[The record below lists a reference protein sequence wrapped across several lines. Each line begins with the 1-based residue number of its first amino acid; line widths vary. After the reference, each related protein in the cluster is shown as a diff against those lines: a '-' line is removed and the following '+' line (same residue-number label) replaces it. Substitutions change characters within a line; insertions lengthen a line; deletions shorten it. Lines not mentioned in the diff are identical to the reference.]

1 MKEFL
6 SKVQELIQEEIGFEI
21 PNPLQRRL
29 CHKLFKIEKIQTCLI
44 IEIVSTTDIK
54 GQSLLEKYNL
64 VSTVTLT
71 FHTTEENKPR
81 FTNYLEE

>member
-6 SKVQELIQEEIGFEI
+6 SKRQELIQEEIGFEI
-21 PNPLQRRL
+21 PNPLQGRL
-29 CHKLFKIEKIQTCLI
+29 YQKLLKIEKRQTCLI

-71 FHTTEENKPR
+71 FDT
-81 FTNYLEE
+81 

>member
-1 MKEFL
+1 MKEFI
-6 SKVQELIQEEIGFEI
+6 SKLQELIQEEIGFEI
-21 PNPLQRRL
+21 PNPLQRWL
-29 CHKLFKIEKIQTCLI
+29 YQKLYKIEKIQTCLI

-71 FHTTEENKPR
+71 FDT
-81 FTNYLEE
+81 

>member
-6 SKVQELIQEEIGFEI
+6 SKLQELIQEEIGFEI
-21 PNPLQRRL
+21 PNLLQRRL
-29 CHKLFKIEKIQTCLI
+29 YQKLFKIEKIQTCLI

-71 FHTTEENKPR
+71 FDT
-81 FTNYLEE
+81 